1 MSPRVRGSDVR
12 PGQCGTGTFG
22 GEQNGIR
29 HSSGENRM
37 ADTTTKTRRRWE
49 GVDLIRAGADGGEA
63 VRCCEH
69 DDEPSVPIKRVE
81 FLD

>member
-1 MSPRVRGSDVR
+1 
-12 PGQCGTGTFG
+12 
-22 GEQNGIR
+22 
-29 HSSGENRM
+29 M
-37 ADTTTKTRRRWE
+37 ADATTKTRRRWE
-49 GVDLIRAGADGGEA
+49 DNIKMDLEEIRWDGVDLIRAGADGGEA